1 MLWQS
6 IDPEGLKT
14 PNMFAGYRIRD
25 YPRAGLRCHPWAMT
39 GTQAL
44 IMNAFDLLANRRTRK
59 FTKEVLQCDNKLH
72 QYVEFS
78 GPIMLDSG
86 AFNFMKH
93 DDITITPEEVLKIG
107 LEVNCNLSVVLDHP
121 FPPDA
126 EPEEIRARW
135 DSTLDNTRTMIE
147 ALACHEGCK
156 PAGFRLVPVVHGHD
170 RGTVGYALEDVV
182 SVLGHEPRIVGIGSL
197 APLAKNGNTRKAVD
211 VLLEVRRLLPDAHIH
226 CFSMGSALLMLFAFY
241 CGVNTVDSQTWI
253 MSAAFKQVQLPGF
266 HLTRLSP
273 REAER
278 NPDKYEKNRQ
288 GFAQHLVQL
297 THEEGFAVRDWD
309 TGEPWS
315 IASEEEALT
324 YLSYLEDEEG
334 INNVHRR
341 ACHNL
346 YAFNFEAGRVRQAME
361 TGTLESFIYARMRST
376 VYRKRFEHAV
386 ERKSELE

>member
-6 IDPEGLKT
+6 VGAEELKT
-14 PNMFAGYRIRD
+14 PNIFASYRIGD
-25 YPRAGLRCHPWAMT
+25 YPRAGLRCHPWTMT

-44 IMNAFDLLANRRTRK
+44 LMNAFDLLANRRTK
-59 FTKEVLQCDNKLH
+59 KLTKEVLQCEHKLH
-72 QYVEFS
+72 DYVEFA

-86 AFNFMKH
+86 AFNFMKRK
-93 DDITITPEEVLKIG
+93 DITITADQVLEIG
-107 LEVNCNLSVVLDHP
+107 LELDCNLSVVLDHP

-126 EPEEIRARW
+126 ESEEIRARW
-135 DSTLDNTRTMIE
+135 DNTLDNTRAMIQF
-147 ALACHEGCK
+147 LASHEGNK
-156 PAGFRLVPVVHGHD
+156 PTGFRLVPVLHGHD
-170 RGTVGYALEDVV
+170 RETVGYALEDVISIV
-182 SVLGHEPRIVGIGSL
+182 GHEPGIIGIGSL

-211 VLLEVRRLLPDAHIH
+211 VLLEVRRLLPNAHIH

-241 CGVNTVDSQTWI
+241 CGVDTVDSQTWI

-273 REAER
+273 REANR

-288 GFAQHLVQL
+288 DFAQHLVRL
-297 THEEGFAVRDWD
+297 TEEEGFAVRDWD
-309 TGEPWS
+309 TGESWS
-315 IASEEEALT
+315 IANERDALT

-346 YAFNFEAGRVRQAME
+346 YAFNFESGRVRQAME
-361 TGTLESFIYARMRST
+361 TGTLKSFIDARMRNT

-386 ERKSELE
+386 GRKSQLG